1 MITRTETLFLA
12 YFGLWITK
20 DVSNKGN
27 CMKTTKRKKL
37 TIRYKTTKHSELEY
51 YIAGL
56 CGKSFAFQK
65 MLWDD
70 YKIIC

>member
-1 MITRTETLFLA
+1 
-12 YFGLWITK
+12 
-20 DVSNKGN
+20 
-27 CMKTTKRKKL
+27 MKTTKRKKL
-37 TIRYKTTKHSELEY
+37 TLRYKVTNHSDTEY